1 MFNYSKESIAH
12 EQQWAYETASVLDRF
27 GHHDPTLSA
36 FVDDIMDFKDDPK
49 YIKYSAENYD
59 YVELLG
65 ARRSDA
71 AQKYLK
77 GHPDRLIERCNA
89 FVSELYGLSQLD
101 HGTFLSYVSWIEP
114 GGDFTDLPRCCQR
127 SQCVEADM

>member
-1 MFNYSKESIAH
+1 MNSNGLMRLPVYS
-12 EQQWAYETASVLDRF
+12 TGLDTTTQ
-27 GHHDPTLSA
+27 PYLPLLTISWTSN
-36 FVDDIMDFKDDPK
+36 DPK